1 MGGEQ
6 ARTAPRTQ
14 QTYRDDDDGGGES
27 KQLER
32 QQKGVT
38 LVCEEPNA
46 KLSYRHDRA
55 VSYVPLMRRATIL
68 GEALMRLI
76 DEKRKRASLSTL
88 RKPPPL
94 PRGRDLER
102 CWPLPHI
109 QSQINWEATKA
120 HGESSR

>member
-14 QTYRDDDDGGGES
+14 QTYRDDDDDGGGES

-68 GEALMRLI
+68 GEALMRPI
-76 DEKRKRASLSTL
+76 DEKRKRASLSL
-88 RKPPPL
+88 HFANPL
-94 PRGRDLER
+94 PFPAEGTWSGVGHCRT
-102 CWPLPHI
+102 
-109 QSQINWEATKA
+109 SKVK
-120 HGESSR
+120 